1 MQSSL
6 PTQYAPAERASSEE
20 LLESI
25 QELRVDPKFKA
36 LVDAVPNILMVL
48 NHQRQVV
55 FFNAALLDFLETGDE
70 KRIYG
75 KRPGRLLDC
84 IHADESDG
92 GCGTTEFCR
101 KCGAIKAILTGL
113 EGTRNVQTCR
123 IMQKNGGALDLRVWA
138 TPYEGVDQTYVI
150 FSVMDISHEQ
160 RRRALER
167 IFFHDVLNTAG
178 GLRGFA
184 ELLQDSTPEEMDELA
199 DTVLEISE
207 GLIDEIEAQR
217 DLASAESGDLEVKKV
232 AVDPVRFLKETRE
245 LFSNHEVARGKEI
258 KIEKAEDCT
267 ILTDRVQ
274 LGRVIGNMIKNAL
287 EAVDLGNVVRIGGA
301 RMENGDNGYRFWVRN
316 PGFIPR
322 DIQLQLFQRSF
333 STKGANRGLG
343 TYSIKLLGEKYLGGE
358 VGFVSSQEYGTV
370 FWVVIPIG
378 QE

>member
-184 ELLQDSTPEEMDELA
+184 ELLQDSTPEEM
-199 DTVLEISE
+199 
-207 GLIDEIEAQR
+207 G
-217 DLASAESGDLEVKKV
+217 
-232 AVDPVRFLKETRE
+232 
-245 LFSNHEVARGKEI
+245 
-258 KIEKAEDCT
+258 
-267 ILTDRVQ
+267 
-274 LGRVIGNMIKNAL
+274 
-287 EAVDLGNVVRIGGA
+287 
-301 RMENGDNGYRFWVRN
+301 
-316 PGFIPR
+316 
-322 DIQLQLFQRSF
+322 
-333 STKGANRGLG
+333 
-343 TYSIKLLGEKYLGGE
+343 
-358 VGFVSSQEYGTV
+358 
-370 FWVVIPIG
+370 
-378 QE
+378 